1 MCFNNWQYIQAGF
14 SNSSGLK
21 VAHFQIIGS
30 LNLMQSKSKNSEI
43 EKKNM
48 FHYLCTGFKQ
58 KQIIRGSCPLG
69 SPDMNTVREHQD
81 FSKQNIF
88 HMDLICRN
96 TGTGHR
102 CECGDTCI

>member
-1 MCFNNWQYIQAGF
+1 MRLSIQTVEQYWQCKLSHMCFNNWQYIQAGF

-43 EKKNM
+43 EKNM

-58 KQIIRGSCPLG
+58 
-69 SPDMNTVREHQD
+69 N
-81 FSKQNIF
+81 
-88 HMDLICRN
+88 
-96 TGTGHR
+96 
-102 CECGDTCI
+102 